1 MTNPF
6 TDILRPYFDF
16 LSKDFEHLANEAV
29 RNDVNPDDIA
39 RDFLRDEG
47 RRARFNQYMMP
58 EIESKILGY
67 WVQNNNVI
75 LSELAKLPGLKARF
89 GGDLGPQRS
98 QRIFERLGIYYD
110 SLIVPD
116 LILRSITMRGPV
128 KWRDY
133 YTLKY
138 CIAQVLARD
147 VYLADVYPPVAVI
160 FGEEHLLMESPH
172 FATLREQ
179 SLIDAI
185 AVTNAIF
192 AQNFDTEKEAT
203 QFFQKIG
210 TSQALAREVAN
221 VDMFRFDEEAGDDP
235 LQQIEALD
243 KDTRINFNEDELPDE
258 WRGAQRVWLQINARM
273 MQVNELLQASA
284 DLDAHPV
291 IQAPVSFHWL
301 TTKVRV
307 NAEMLGNAMDESIL
321 TQLPMTNA
329 LLSQQLEWLSNVPLD
344 ALIRLRRQGFLSE
357 LRATITGGFSEL
369 SAATLMNLER
379 VSRQVDSNLEVAL
392 NRHQEQIQVL
402 NQTLM
407 RELAISGPTLL
418 LSIGG
423 AIQPL
428 FGTILPSWIP
438 LAATLGGTVSLKDI
452 ISNVASHITER
463 RRLRKSPIGILWHAR
478 GAT

>member
-1 MTNPF
+1 
-6 TDILRPYFDF
+6 
-16 LSKDFEHLANEAV
+16 
-29 RNDVNPDDIA
+29 
-39 RDFLRDEG
+39 
-47 RRARFNQYMMP
+47 
-58 EIESKILGY
+58 
-67 WVQNNNVI
+67 
-75 LSELAKLPGLKARF
+75 
-89 GGDLGPQRS
+89 
-98 QRIFERLGIYYD
+98 
-110 SLIVPD
+110 
-116 LILRSITMRGPV
+116 
-128 KWRDY
+128 
-133 YTLKY
+133 
-138 CIAQVLARD
+138 
-147 VYLADVYPPVAVI
+147 
-160 FGEEHLLMESPH
+160 MESPH